1 MLIRTDRDRERETER
16 DKERRAL
23 SETDKDQGPKGH
35 SDREGRATD
44 GDPERDKLQEKK
56 PGEFSGERDQEVGQ
70 GESH

>member
-35 SDREGRATD
+35 SDREGRAAD
-44 GDPERDKLQEKK
+44 GDPERDKLQE
-56 PGEFSGERDQEVGQ
+56 
-70 GESH
+70 